1 MILYFD
7 GGCEP
12 VNPGG
17 VATYGYV
24 IYERIDTEEKRVKS
38 SSGVACEPFSDCST
52 NNYAEYT
59 ALVEGLSYLSEIYK
73 GRVLVRGDSQLVVRQ
88 MNGIYSVR
96 SPRIYPLYKKAMELK
111 SSFPSIEFE
120 WIPREMNEQA
130 DRLSKAAYYEYLM
143 KHPDVVEKFSSYFA
157 TPKQISLLK
166 KLGYKV
172 SRFTSKREASKI
184 LSEALRQ
191 KDRLF

>member
-59 ALVEGLSYLSEIYK
+59 ALVEGLSYLSGIYK

-120 WIPREMNEQA
+120 WIPREMNEEA

>member
-7 GGCEP
+7 GAAEP

-24 IYERIDTEEKRVKS
+24 IYERIGTEEKKVKS
-38 SSGVACEPFSDCST
+38 SFGVACEPFSDCST

-59 ALVEGLSYLSEIYK
+59 ALVEGLSYLSKIYK

-111 SSFPSIEFE
+111 SSFSSVEFQ
-120 WIPREMNEQA
+120 WIPREMNEEA
-130 DRLSKAAYYEYLM
+130 DKLSKAAYYEYLRN
-143 KHPDVVEKFSSYFA
+143 HPDVIRRFSSYFA
-157 TPKQISLLK
+157 TPKQISLLR
-166 KLGYKV
+166 KLGYEV
-172 SRFTSKREASKI
+172 SEFMSKREASKI
-184 LSEALRQ
+184 ISKALG
-191 KDRLF
+191 KKGRLF